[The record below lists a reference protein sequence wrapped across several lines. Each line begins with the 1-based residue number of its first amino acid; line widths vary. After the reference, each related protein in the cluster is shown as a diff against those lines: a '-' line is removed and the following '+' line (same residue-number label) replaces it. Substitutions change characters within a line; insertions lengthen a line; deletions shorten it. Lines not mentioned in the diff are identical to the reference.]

1 LNEDSGR
8 QKIKDWRKRE
18 FKEKEDMFNT
28 TTIIRMVVMLF
39 SLPIPQSKLSLPS
52 ILVIITKTI
61 IIHLVVVLF
70 LHFLLVLGGSFTSA
84 LSKVPLTFN

>member
-1 LNEDSGR
+1 MNEDSGR

-18 FKEKEDMFNT
+18 LEEKQQTLNT
-28 TTIIRMVVMLF
+28 ITIIRMVVMLF

-52 ILVIITKTI
+52 ILAITTKAT
-61 IIHLVVVLF
+61 IIHLAVILF